1 MRKLNSSWY
10 QIIEIP
16 SGKKITESTKNPPYF
31 FSRPDIDVTYD
42 LAAFTNSKF
51 PCPIPLDPKDK
62 LITLHEGHT
71 PLIKS
76 RRLGKKLGLPHL
88 YFKNEGQNPTG
99 SFKDRGTVVE
109 VAKAIK
115 YHAKAIVVAS
125 TGNMAASV
133 SAYSAAA
140 GIPCLVFVPK
150 NTPQT
155 KLAQSLFYGSRV
167 IEINGAYDDAAKLAA
182 QIAQRYNFYL
192 AGDYSFRTEGQKSQS
207 YEIIDQLN
215 GQCPDWVVVPVGNG
229 TNFYSIWKGFKELH
243 QLGRITS
250 LPRMLGVQ
258 IKGYDSIYSHWKNLH
273 QTPLNGPTV
282 ATAIAVNYP
291 TDLDKTIAALRESK
305 GDMVTVSN
313 SDVIP
318 AQKELALAESI
329 LVEPSSATVIVALKK
344 TKLRSSRSVVCLL
357 TGNGFKDLN
366 LGLASLSKRMH
377 TVTDLANI
385 HKIISRYHLDS

>member
-1 MRKLNSSWY
+1 MRKSPNSWY
-10 QIIEIP
+10 QIIETP
-16 SGKKITESTKNPPYF
+16 SGKQLTEDVKNPPHF
-31 FSRPDIDVTYD
+31 FSRPDIDITYD
-42 LAAFTNSKF
+42 LSRFNDSGF
-51 PCPIPLDPKDK
+51 SYPIPLNPKDQ
-62 LITLHEGHT
+62 LITLNEGHT

-76 RRLGKKLGLPHL
+76 RRLGKKFGLPLL

-115 YHAKAIVVAS
+115 YRAKAIVVAS

-133 SAYSAAA
+133 SVYSAAA

-150 NTPQT
+150 NTPQA

-167 IEINGAYDDAAKLAA
+167 IEINGVYDDAAKLAVQTA
-182 QIAQRYNFYL
+182 HKYNFYL
-192 AGDYSFRTEGQKSQS
+192 AGDYSFRAEGQKSQS

-215 GQCPDWVVVPVGNG
+215 GHCPQWVIVPAGNG

-250 LPRMLGVQ
+250 LPKMLGVQ
-258 IKGYDSIYSHWKNLH
+258 IKGYDSISLHWKNQS

-282 ATAIAVNYP
+282 ATAIAVKFP
-291 TDLDKTIAALRESK
+291 SDLDKTITALRESK
-305 GDMVTVSN
+305 GAMTTVSD
-313 SDVIP
+313 SEIIT
-318 AQKELALAESI
+318 AQKQLALEESI
-329 LVEPSSATVIVALKK
+329 LTEPSSATVIVALKK
-344 TKLRSSRSVVCLL
+344 TKLHTTDSVVCLL

-366 LGLASLSKRMH
+366 SGLASLSDRMH
-377 TVTDLANI
+377 TITNSSDI
-385 HKIISRYHLDS
+385 HRIITRHRLDK